1 MLRYAHLLDAGEF
14 TKFAV
19 LTRDLSPFV
28 VVLIDPEARSRR
40 LDRNPTVTRQNLL
53 WVLDG
58 HPDAK
63 PLFQ

>member
-1 MLRYAHLLDAGEF
+1 MPRYAHLLDAGEF

-40 LDRNPTVTRQNLL
+40 LDRNPTECVVGYSR
-53 WVLDG
+53 
-58 HPDAK
+58 PS
-63 PLFQ
+63 